1 MPAASEPVY
10 SAMDRTH
17 ANRWLH
23 VILLIALCGI
33 LYFPYLGSTPLFDK
47 GEPRE
52 GLAVQDIVQRGEWL
66 FPLKRA
72 EAIPSKPPM
81 FHWSAA
87 LTYRFTGVLD
97 EATLRFPSAL
107 YATVGVIFLYL
118 LGAKLFGARVGLLAG
133 AILATTMIYQSQ
145 AVNARVDMTL
155 CFFVTLSLI
164 LFYSIYRGF
173 LRHPLWPYAMYSLVG
188 LATLSKGPL
197 GLVLPGLVIAVF
209 LALKR
214 DWKQFFKFA
223 LHPGVLI
230 ALVLVVGWYGLAI
243 SRGGEGFVNRQL
255 VSENVSRFFGGSGH
269 SHPIYYYLGYL
280 FSLAIPWCLFYP
292 FMFWDWANER
302 GGAAGDELLF
312 LQTWFG
318 VMLVFFS
325 LSSGKRAV
333 YLLPIYPALALLLAV
348 WCCRQASLGVFRTW
362 FLRIVSTIAVASA
375 VVMLFVALGDL
386 WTHDPSRLF
395 APIEKILKPKDR
407 ANFSVIVNQIASF
420 GWMFDAA
427 ALAWAA
433 IWSLFGY
440 CLWRGRIVA
449 AGGALVA
456 LSIILAFFSRGLVE
470 AKIAETKSYRDF
482 MSEVNRLVQPA
493 DKLVLHGGFNGDA
506 VAFYRNGAVVVAE
519 RSLDDTAARIADGDG
534 YIITTER
541 AWNRLQQA
549 QPKLAPPL
557 LRSRGKGP
565 EGDAP
570 LVLLRGVLH

>member
-1 MPAASEPVY
+1 MPAASEQPDL
-10 SAMDRTH
+10 AMDR
-17 ANRWLH
+17 AQGNRWLH
-23 VILLIALCGI
+23 MVLLVALCGV
-33 LYFPYLGSTPLFDK
+33 LYFPYLGSTPVFDK

-72 EAIPSKPPM
+72 AAIPSKPPM
-81 FHWSAA
+81 FHWTAA
-87 LTYRFTGVLD
+87 LTYQFTGVLD

-107 YATVGVIFLYL
+107 YATLGVIFLYL
-118 LGAKLFGARVGLLAG
+118 LGARLFGAQVGLLGG
-133 AILATTMIYQSQ
+133 AILATTMIYQTQ

-173 LRHPLWPYAMYSLVG
+173 LNHPLWPYAMYLLVG

-197 GLVLPGLVIAVF
+197 GIVLPGLVIAVF

-214 DWKQFFKFA
+214 NWQQFFKFA

-255 VSENVSRFFGGSGH
+255 LSENLGRFFGGSGH

-292 FMFWDWANER
+292 FMFWDWAKER
-302 GGAAGDELLF
+302 GSADDDLRF

-318 VMLVFFS
+318 VMLIFFS

-333 YLLPIYPALALLLAV
+333 YLLPMYPALALLLAV
-348 WCCRQASLGVFRTW
+348 WCRRQTSLGVFRTW
-362 FLRIVSTIAVASA
+362 FLRIVSAIAVVSA
-375 VVMLFVALGDL
+375 FVMLFVALGDL

-395 APIEKILKPKDR
+395 APIEKMLKPKDR
-407 ANFSVIVNQIASF
+407 ANFSVIVNQIAGF

-433 IWSLFGY
+433 LWSLFGY
-440 CLWRGRIVA
+440 YLWRGRMVA

-482 MSEVNRLVQPA
+482 MIEVNRLVQPA
-493 DKLVLHGGFNGDA
+493 ERLVLYGGFNSDA
-506 VAFYRNGAVVVAE
+506 VVFYRGGPVDVAE
-519 RSLDDTAARIADGDG
+519 RPARRWIGSDRRRRMVTSLPLKKPGTGFSRH
-534 YIITTER
+534 
-541 AWNRLQQA
+541 NR
-549 QPKLAPPL
+549 
-557 LRSRGKGP
+557 S
-565 EGDAP
+565 
-570 LVLLRGVLH
+570 

>member
-1 MPAASEPVY
+1 MPAASEQPDL
-10 SAMDRTH
+10 AMDR
-17 ANRWLH
+17 AQGNRWLH
-23 VILLIALCGI
+23 MVLLVALCGV
-33 LYFPYLGSTPLFDK
+33 LYFPYLGSTPVFDK

-72 EAIPSKPPM
+72 AAIPSKPPM
-81 FHWSAA
+81 FHWTAA
-87 LTYRFTGVLD
+87 LTYQFTGVLD

-107 YATVGVIFLYL
+107 YATLGVIFLYL
-118 LGAKLFGARVGLLAG
+118 LGARLFGAQVGLLGG
-133 AILATTMIYQSQ
+133 AILATTMIYQTQ

-173 LRHPLWPYAMYSLVG
+173 LNHPLWPYAMYLLVG

-197 GLVLPGLVIAVF
+197 GIVLPGLVIAVF

-214 DWKQFFKFA
+214 NWQQFFKFA

-255 VSENVSRFFGGSGH
+255 LSENLGRFFGGSGH

-280 FSLAIPWCLFYP
+280 YSLAIPWCLFYP
-292 FMFWDWANER
+292 FMFWDWAKER
-302 GGAAGDELLF
+302 GSADDDLRF

-318 VMLVFFS
+318 VMLIFFS

-333 YLLPIYPALALLLAV
+333 YLLPMYPALALLLAV
-348 WCCRQASLGVFRTW
+348 WCRRQTSLGVFRTW
-362 FLRIVSTIAVASA
+362 FLRIVSAIAVVSA
-375 VVMLFVALGDL
+375 LVMLFVALGDL

-395 APIEKILKPKDR
+395 APIEKMLKPKDR
-407 ANFSVIVNQIASF
+407 ANFSVIVNQIAGF

-433 IWSLFGY
+433 LWSLFGY
-440 CLWRGRIVA
+440 YLWRGRMVA

-456 LSIILAFFSRGLVE
+456 LSIYLGIL
-470 AKIAETKSYRDF
+470 
-482 MSEVNRLVQPA
+482 
-493 DKLVLHGGFNGDA
+493 
-506 VAFYRNGAVVVAE
+506 
-519 RSLDDTAARIADGDG
+519 
-534 YIITTER
+534 
-541 AWNRLQQA
+541 
-549 QPKLAPPL
+549 
-557 LRSRGKGP
+557 
-565 EGDAP
+565 
-570 LVLLRGVLH
+570 

>member
-1 MPAASEPVY
+1 MPAASDQPDF
-10 SAMDRTH
+10 AMDR
-17 ANRWLH
+17 AQGNRWLH
-23 VILLIALCGI
+23 MILLIALCGV
-33 LYFPYLGSTPLFDK
+33 LYFPYLGSTPVFDK

-72 EAIPSKPPM
+72 AAIPSKPPM

-87 LTYRFTGVLD
+87 LTYQFTGVLD

-107 YATVGVIFLYL
+107 YATLGVVFLYI
-118 LGAKLFGARVGLLAG
+118 LGAKLFGAQVGLLGG
-133 AILATTMIYQSQ
+133 AILATTMIYQTQ

-173 LRHPLWPYAMYSLVG
+173 LTHPLWPYAMYLLVG
-188 LATLSKGPL
+188 MATLSKGPL
-197 GLVLPGLVIAVF
+197 GIVLPGLVIAVF

-214 DWKQFFKFA
+214 NWQQFFKFA

-255 VSENVSRFFGGSGH
+255 LSENLGRFFGGSGH

-292 FMFWDWANER
+292 FMFWDWAKER
-302 GGAAGDELLF
+302 GSTDDGLRF

-318 VMLVFFS
+318 VMLIFFS

-333 YLLPIYPALALLLAV
+333 YLLPMYPALALLLAI
-348 WCCRQASLGVFRTW
+348 WCRRQKSLGVFRTW
-362 FLRIVSTIAVASA
+362 FLRIVSAISVVSA
-375 VVMLFVALGDL
+375 LVMLFAALGDL

-395 APIEKILKPKDR
+395 APIEKMLKPKDR
-407 ANFSVIVNQIASF
+407 ANFSVIVNQIAGF
-420 GWMFDAA
+420 GWVFDAA

-433 IWSLFGY
+433 LWSLFGY
-440 CLWRGRIVA
+440 YLWRGRMVA
-449 AGGALVA
+449 AGGVLVA

-482 MSEVNRLVQPA
+482 MVEVNRLVPPSV
-493 DKLVLHGGFNGDA
+493 KLVLYSGFNGDA
-506 VAFYRNGAVVVAE
+506 VAFYRGGSVEVAE
-519 RSLDDTAARIADGDG
+519 RPADDGSARIADGDG
-534 YIITTER
+534 YIITTEKT
-541 AWNRLQQA
+541 WNRLQQG

-557 LRSRGKGP
+557 LRSRGNGP

-570 LVLLRGVLH
+570 LVLLRAVLQ

>member
-1 MPAASEPVY
+1 MILFRILIAETFDARRPVNNQNL
-10 SAMDRTH
+10 AMDR
-17 ANRWLH
+17 AQGNRWLH
-23 VILLIALCGI
+23 MVLLVALCGV
-33 LYFPYLGSTPLFDK
+33 LYFPYLGSTPVFDK

-72 EAIPSKPPM
+72 AAIPSKPPM

-87 LTYRFTGVLD
+87 LTYQFTGVLD

-107 YATVGVIFLYL
+107 YATLGVIFLYL
-118 LGAKLFGARVGLLAG
+118 LGARLFGAQVGLLGG
-133 AILATTMIYQSQ
+133 AILATTMIYQTQ

-173 LRHPLWPYAMYSLVG
+173 LSHPLWPYAMYLLVG

-197 GLVLPGLVIAVF
+197 GIVLPGLVIAVF

-214 DWKQFFKFA
+214 NWQQFFKFA

-255 VSENVSRFFGGSGH
+255 LSENLGRFFGGSGH

-292 FMFWDWANER
+292 FMFWDWAKER
-302 GGAAGDELLF
+302 GSADGDDLRF

-318 VMLVFFS
+318 VMLIFFS

-333 YLLPIYPALALLLAV
+333 YLLPMYPALALLLAV
-348 WCCRQASLGVFRTW
+348 WCRRQTSLGVFRTW
-362 FLRIVSTIAVASA
+362 FLRIVSAIAVVSA
-375 VVMLFVALGDL
+375 LVMLFVALGDL

-395 APIEKILKPKDR
+395 APD
-407 ANFSVIVNQIASF
+407 
-420 GWMFDAA
+420 
-427 ALAWAA
+427 
-433 IWSLFGY
+433 
-440 CLWRGRIVA
+440 
-449 AGGALVA
+449 
-456 LSIILAFFSRGLVE
+456 
-470 AKIAETKSYRDF
+470 
-482 MSEVNRLVQPA
+482 
-493 DKLVLHGGFNGDA
+493 
-506 VAFYRNGAVVVAE
+506 
-519 RSLDDTAARIADGDG
+519 
-534 YIITTER
+534 
-541 AWNRLQQA
+541 
-549 QPKLAPPL
+549 
-557 LRSRGKGP
+557 
-565 EGDAP
+565 
-570 LVLLRGVLH
+570 

>member
-1 MPAASEPVY
+1 MPAASEQPDL
-10 SAMDRTH
+10 AMDR
-17 ANRWLH
+17 AQGNRWLH
-23 VILLIALCGI
+23 MVLLVALCGV
-33 LYFPYLGSTPLFDK
+33 LYFPYLGSTPVFDK

-72 EAIPSKPPM
+72 AAIPSKPPM
-81 FHWSAA
+81 FHWTAA
-87 LTYRFTGVLD
+87 LTYQFTGVLD

-107 YATVGVIFLYL
+107 YATLGVIFLYL
-118 LGAKLFGARVGLLAG
+118 LGARLFGAQVGLLGG
-133 AILATTMIYQSQ
+133 AILATTMIYQTQ

-173 LRHPLWPYAMYSLVG
+173 LNHPLWPYAMYLLVG

-197 GLVLPGLVIAVF
+197 GIVLPGLVIAVF

-214 DWKQFFKFA
+214 NWQQFFKFA

-255 VSENVSRFFGGSGH
+255 LSENLGRFFGGSGH

-292 FMFWDWANER
+292 FMFWDWAKER
-302 GGAAGDELLF
+302 GSADDDLRF
-312 LQTWFG
+312 LQSWFG
-318 VMLVFFS
+318 VMLIFFS

-333 YLLPIYPALALLLAV
+333 YLLPMYPALALLLAV
-348 WCCRQASLGVFRTW
+348 WCRRQTSLGVFRTW
-362 FLRIVSTIAVASA
+362 FLRIVSAIAVMSA
-375 VVMLFVALGDL
+375 LVMLFVALGDL

-395 APIEKILKPKDR
+395 VPIEKMLKPKDR
-407 ANFSVIVNQIASF
+407 ANFLVIINQIAGF
-420 GWMFDAA
+420 GWKFDAL
-427 ALAWAA
+427 ALACAGLWT
-433 IWSLFGY
+433 LFGY
-440 CLWRGRIVA
+440 FLWRGRMVA
-449 AGGALVA
+449 SSGALVA
-456 LSIILAFFSRGLVE
+456 LSILLAIFSRGLVE

-482 MSEVNRLVQPA
+482 MIEVNRIVQPA
-493 DKLVLHGGFNGDA
+493 DRLVLYGGFNSDA
-506 VAFYRNGAVVVAE
+506 VVFYRGGPVDVAE
-519 RSLDDTAARIADGDG
+519 RPAEDGSARIADGDG
-534 YIITTER
+534 YIITTEKT
-541 AWNRLQQA
+541 WNRLQQA
-549 QPKLAPPL
+549 QPQLAPPL
-557 LRSRGKGP
+557 LRSRGTGP

-570 LVLLRGVLH
+570 LVLLRAALQ

>member
-1 MPAASEPVY
+1 
-10 SAMDRTH
+10 MDR
-17 ANRWLH
+17 AQGNRWLH
-23 VILLIALCGI
+23 MVLLVALCGV
-33 LYFPYLGSTPLFDK
+33 LYFPYLGSTPVFDK

-72 EAIPSKPPM
+72 AAIPSKPPM
-81 FHWSAA
+81 FHWTAA
-87 LTYRFTGVLD
+87 LTYQFTGVLD

-107 YATVGVIFLYL
+107 YATLGVIFLYL
-118 LGAKLFGARVGLLAG
+118 LGARLFGAQVGLLGG
-133 AILATTMIYQSQ
+133 AILATTMIYQTQ

-173 LRHPLWPYAMYSLVG
+173 LNHPLWPYAMYLLVG

-197 GLVLPGLVIAVF
+197 GIVLPGLVIAVF

-214 DWKQFFKFA
+214 NWKQFFKFA

-255 VSENVSRFFGGSGH
+255 LSENLGRFFGGSGH

-292 FMFWDWANER
+292 LMFWDWAKER
-302 GGAAGDELLF
+302 GSAEGDDVLF
-312 LQTWFG
+312 LQSWFG
-318 VMLVFFS
+318 AMVIFFS

-333 YLLPIYPALALLLAV
+333 YLLPIYPALALLLAL
-348 WCCRQASLGVFRTW
+348 WCHRQTTLGSFRIW
-362 FLRIVSTIAVASA
+362 CLRVLSVVAVISA
-375 VVMLFVALGDL
+375 LVMLVVALGDF
-386 WTHDPSRLF
+386 WIHDPSRLF
-395 APIEKILKPKDR
+395 APIERMLKPKDR
-407 ANFSVIVNQIASF
+407 ANFLVIVDQIAGF
-420 GWMFDAA
+420 GWKFDAA
-427 ALAWAA
+427 ALASAVL
-433 IWSLFGY
+433 WSVFGY
-440 CLWRGRIVA
+440 YLWRGRMVA

-470 AKIAETKSYRDF
+470 ATIAETKSYRDF
-482 MSEVNRLVQPA
+482 MVEVNRLVSPSE
-493 DKLVLHGGFNGDA
+493 KLVLAGGFNGDA
-506 VAFYRNGAVVVAE
+506 VAFYRSGILEVAE
-519 RSLDDTAARIADGDG
+519 RPAANGSAQVFAGNG
-534 YIITTER
+534 YIITTEKN
-541 AWNRLQQA
+541 WNRLQQV
-549 QPKLAPPL
+549 QPELTPL

-570 LVLLRGVLH
+570 LVLLRAEVR

>member
-1 MPAASEPVY
+1 MPGAIEPC
-10 SAMDRTH
+10 SARDRIQE
-17 ANRWLH
+17 NRWLH
-23 VILLIALCGI
+23 VILLLALCGV
-33 LYFPYLGSTPLFDK
+33 LYFPYLGSTPVFDK

-72 EAIPSKPPM
+72 AAIPSKPPM

-87 LTYRFTGVLD
+87 LTYQFTGVLD
-97 EATLRFPSAL
+97 ETTLRFPSAL
-107 YATVGVIFLYL
+107 YATLGVIFLYF
-118 LGAKLFGARVGLLAG
+118 LGAKLFGTQVGLLGG
-133 AILATTMIYQSQ
+133 AILATTMIYQTQ

-173 LRHPLWPYAMYSLVG
+173 LTHPLWPYAMYLLVG

-214 DWKQFFKFA
+214 NWQQFFQFA

-230 ALVLVVGWYGLAI
+230 AVVLVFGWYGLAI
-243 SRGGEGFVNRQL
+243 TRGGEGFVNRQL
-255 VSENVSRFFGGSGH
+255 LSENLGRFFGGSGH
-269 SHPIYYYLGYL
+269 SHPLYYYLGYL

-292 FMFWDWANER
+292 FMFWDWAKER
-302 GGAAGDELLF
+302 GSADGDDLLF

-318 VMLVFFS
+318 VMLIFFS

-348 WCCRQASLGVFRTW
+348 WCRRQTSIGIFRTW
-362 FLRIVSTIAVASA
+362 FLRMVSAVAVVSA
-375 VVMLFVALGDL
+375 LVMLFVALGDL

-395 APIEKILKPKDR
+395 APIERMLKPKDR
-407 ANFSVIVNQIASF
+407 ANFLVIVNQIADF
-420 GWMFDAA
+420 GWKFDAA

-433 IWSLFGY
+433 VWSLFAY
-440 CLWRGRIVA
+440 YLWRGRMVA

-482 MSEVNRLVQPA
+482 MIEVNRLVPRSE
-493 DKLVLHGGFNGDA
+493 KLILAGGFNGDA
-506 VAFYRNGAVVVAE
+506 VAFYRGGMVEVAE
-519 RSLDDTAARIADGDG
+519 RPADNGSAQISEGRD
-534 YIITTER
+534 YVITTEKN
-541 AWNRLQQA
+541 WNRLQQS

-570 LVLLRGVLH
+570 LVLLRGELQ

>member
-1 MPAASEPVY
+1 MTPATL
-10 SAMDRTH
+10 DRSQS
-17 ANRWLH
+17 LFH
-23 VILLIALCGI
+23 VFLLLALCGV
-33 LYFPYLGSTPLFDK
+33 LYFPYLGSTPIFDK

-87 LTYRFTGVLD
+87 LTYQFTGVLD

-107 YATVGVIFLYL
+107 YATLGVISVYL
-118 LGAKLFGARVGLLAG
+118 VGAKLFGPQVGLLGG
-133 AILATTMIYQSQ
+133 AILATTMIYQTQ

-173 LRHPLWPYAMYSLVG
+173 FTHPIWPYAMYLLVG

-197 GLVLPGLVIAVF
+197 GLVLPGLVIASF

-214 DWKQFFKFA
+214 DWKIFFKFA
-223 LHPGVLI
+223 LHPGVMI
-230 ALVLVVGWYGLAI
+230 AVVLVVGWYGLAI

-255 VSENVSRFFGGSGH
+255 LSENVSRFFGGSGH
-269 SHPIYYYLGYL
+269 SHPIYYYFSYL
-280 FSLAIPWCLFYP
+280 FSLATPWCLFYP
-292 FMFWDWANER
+292 FMFWDWAKER
-302 GGAAGDELLF
+302 SGGDGDALLF

-318 VMLVFFS
+318 VMLLFFS

-333 YLLPIYPALALLLAV
+333 YLLPIYPALALLLAL
-348 WCCRQASLGVFRTW
+348 WCRRQGPLGFFRMW
-362 FLRIVSTIAVASA
+362 FLRIVSAVAFVTA
-375 VVMLFVALGDL
+375 LVVLFIALGDL
-386 WTHDPSRLF
+386 WTHDPARLF
-395 APIEKILKPKDR
+395 APIEQLLKPKDR
-407 ANFSVIVNQIASF
+407 ANFLVIVSQIADF
-420 GWMFDAA
+420 GWKFDAA

-433 IWSLFGY
+433 LWSLLAY
-440 CLWRGRIVA
+440 YLWRGRTAA

-482 MSEVNRLVQPA
+482 MIEVNRLVPPSE
-493 DKLVLHGGFNGDA
+493 KLVLSGGFNGDA
-506 VAFYRNGAVVVAE
+506 VAFYRGGMVEVAE
-519 RSLDDTAARIADGDG
+519 LPIDNGSAQIAAGG
-534 YIITTER
+534 VYIITTEKN
-541 AWNRLQQA
+541 WKRLQQA
-549 QPKLAPPL
+549 QPELASPL
-557 LRSRGKGP
+557 LRSRGRGP

-570 LVLLRGVLH
+570 LVLLRGALQ

>member
-1 MPAASEPVY
+1 MPTPGGQSNT
-10 SAMDRTH
+10 SMNWTQGDC
-17 ANRWLH
+17 WLH
-23 VILLIALCGI
+23 VFLLVALCGV

-87 LTYRFTGVLD
+87 LTYQFTGVLD

-107 YATVGVIFLYL
+107 YATLGVVFLYL
-118 LGAKLFGARVGLLAG
+118 LGARLFGAQAGLLGG
-133 AILATTMIYQSQ
+133 AILATTMIYQTQ

-173 LRHPLWPYAMYSLVG
+173 LRHPLWPYAMYLLVA

-197 GLVLPGLVIAVF
+197 GLVLPGLVMAVF
-209 LALKR
+209 LAVNR
-214 DWKQFFKFA
+214 NWRQFFKFA

-230 ALVLVVGWYGLAI
+230 VGVLVLGWYGLAI

-255 VSENVSRFFGGSGH
+255 LSENVGRFFGGSGH
-269 SHPIYYYLGYL
+269 SHPVHYYLGYL

-292 FMFWDWANER
+292 FMFWDWVKER
-302 GGAAGDELLF
+302 RGADGDDLLF

-318 VMLVFFS
+318 VMLMFFS

-333 YLLPIYPALALLLAV
+333 YLLPLYPALALLLAV
-348 WCCRQASLGVFRTW
+348 WCRRQGPLGVFRTW
-362 FLRIVSTIAVASA
+362 FLRIVSAVAFVSA
-375 VVMLFVALGDL
+375 LVMLFVALGDL
-386 WTHDPSRLF
+386 WTHDPARLF
-395 APIEKILKPKDR
+395 APIEKMLKPKDR
-407 ANFSVIVNQIASF
+407 ANFLVIVSQIAGF
-420 GWMFDAA
+420 GWKFDAIALASA
-427 ALAWAA
+427 ALWA
-433 IWSLFGY
+433 LFGY
-440 CLWRGRIVA
+440 YLWRGRMVA
-449 AGGALVA
+449 AGGSLVA

-470 AKIAETKSYRDF
+470 AKIAETKSYREF
-482 MSEVNRLVQPA
+482 MIEVNRLVQPA
-493 DKLVLHGGFNGDA
+493 DKLVMFGGFNGDA
-506 VAFYRNGAVVVAE
+506 VAFYRGGTVEVVE
-519 RSLDDTAARIADGDG
+519 RSADDASPRIADGDG
-534 YIITTER
+534 YIIITER
-541 AWNRLQQA
+541 AWSRLQQA
-549 QPKLAPPL
+549 HPSLAPPL

-565 EGDAP
+565 EGDAR
-570 LVLLRGVLH
+570 LVLLRGVPE